1 MMDTKKIL
9 AKKLEPL
16 IDKKKDENYKNS
28 VPQQAEEMGIPY
40 QTFAKYINGTSE
52 CPAKNLIK
60 IAQYYDVT
68 TDYLLGL
75 NPNPTTDADKSA
87 VCLYTGLSQSS
98 VEKVVSITK
107 IPSRPGLID
116 LSKALN
122 SFLSGSHLVSFIML
136 FWNFMREADKLK
148 QLEIVFVDKLESFG
162 EKRPKSIVSYAAKLS
177 LEPSSC
183 VHAEALEL
191 TRQND
196 QVRYAMFRLQN
207 SLNSITDEYME
218 EGE

>member
-1 MMDTKKIL
+1 MDTKKIL
-9 AKKLEPL
+9 SKKLETL

-40 QTFAKYINGTSE
+40 PTFVKYISGTSE

-75 NPNPTTDADKSA
+75 NPNPTTDTDKSA

-98 VEKVVSITK
+98 VDKVISITS
-107 IPSRPGLID
+107 IPARPGFMD
-116 LSKALN
+116 LTKALN
-122 SFLSGSHLVSFIML
+122 VFLSGSHLVSFIML
-136 FWNFMREADKLK
+136 FWNFMREADRLK
-148 QLEIVFVDKLESFG
+148 QLEKNFVDKLAYFG
-162 EKRPKSIVSYAAKLS
+162 EKRPKNIISYAAKLS
-177 LEPSSC
+177 LESSSC
-183 VHAEALEL
+183 VHADALEV

-196 QVRYAMFRLQN
+196 QVRYALFRLQN

-218 EGE
+218 EGEQ